1 MWFTNFFSHPEY
13 IQKPKSRDGYITNVN
28 PMSRRY
34 LTPDS
39 LSIDDTEGA
48 DESVSVNSSAIDGY
62 TYNEKTGDLYV
73 QFKGGGKDYLYP
85 NVPKDV
91 VEDFGKAP
99 SKGRFVHD
107 VLKPEYSTNI

>member
-1 MWFTNFFSHPEY
+1 MWFTNFFNHPEY

-48 DESVSVNSSAIDGY
+48 DESVCERTIVKTAFRIDMECG
-62 TYNEKTGDLYV
+62 
-73 QFKGGGKDYLYP
+73 
-85 NVPKDV
+85 
-91 VEDFGKAP
+91 
-99 SKGRFVHD
+99 
-107 VLKPEYSTNI
+107 